1 VIAHTIY
8 KPQLIFWETTK
19 ACPLACRHCRA
30 EAIFEPFPGEL
41 TTKESFKLLD
51 EIAQFPKPYP
61 VLILTGGDVL
71 MRSDLESLLKRATEL
86 GIKTALSPAVSG
98 RIDESLVAMAKRY
111 GVHSVSLSLD
121 WADAK
126 KQDEFRGKQGVF
138 DESIRAI
145 KMFSREGIPLQINTT
160 VFEDNAM
167 ELPKIL
173 SMISGLG
180 VRVWEIFF
188 LIRIG
193 RGETLMDLSAEK
205 MEEVNN
211 WLFDVNGPSITIR
224 TVESPIFKRIEL
236 SRGSGQI
243 YSGGK
248 LYRDLMAITD
258 PKFIR
263 NGIRVQAGHP
273 GGRMRTLFVGHDGSV
288 LINGFIEQ
296 PLGNVKNTP
305 LLDICTDNDV
315 LTRLEEPWTFGGKCG
330 YCSYNSVC
338 GGSRARSFTSTGDL
352 FASDPAC
359 NYIPERR
366 ERKVAV

>member
-19 ACPLACRHCRA
+19 ACPLACKHCRA

-41 TTKESFKLLD
+41 TTEESFKLLD

-71 MRSDLESLLKRATEL
+71 MRNDLEPILKRATEL

-98 RIDESLVAMAKRY
+98 RINENLVAMAKRY

-121 WADAK
+121 WADAE
-126 KQDEFRGKQGVF
+126 KQDEFRGKRGVF
-138 DESIRAI
+138 DETKSAI
-145 KMFSREGIPLQINTT
+145 KMFSLAGIPLQINTT
-160 VFEDNAM
+160 VYEDNVL

-180 VRVWEIFF
+180 VKVWEIFF

-205 MEEVNN
+205 MEDVNN
-211 WLFDVNGPSITIR
+211 WLFDVNGTDIAIR

-236 SRGSGQI
+236 SRGSGQTYI
-243 YSGGK
+243 GGK
-248 LYRDLMAITD
+248 LYKDLMASTD

-263 NGIRVQAGHP
+263 NWIRRQAGHP
-273 GGRMRTLFVGHDGSV
+273 NGRMRTLFVGHDGSI
-288 LINGFIEQ
+288 LINGFIEK
-296 PLGNVKNTP
+296 PLANVKDTP

-330 YCSYNSVC
+330 YCAFNSVC
-338 GGSRARSFTSTGDL
+338 GGSRARSFSSTGDL

-366 ERKVAV
+366 EREVPV